1 MLKNWCLWCWRRLLR
16 VPWIVRRPNQ
26 SILKEISP
34 EYSSEGLRL
43 KLKRSNSLANSWEE
57 LTEKTLML
65 RKIKGR
71 RTMGWQSVRWL
82 DCITDTMDMSLSKLW
97 ETAKNGEVWNATV
110 HGITKSR
117 PRQPLNNNR
126 LLKKPQ
132 FWEWHMTT
140 GKNWDYPQPTG
151 HNVTLYSSHT
161 DLGQLINIE
170 SWIYTCKMWITGTEL
185 KLQ

>member
-1 MLKNWCLWCWRRLLR
+1 MYTYYLFRRS
-16 VPWIVRRPNQ
+16 NQ